1 MIIRKVSRRQLVTAA
16 GFTAVGFVLGFAARS
31 VYPPTSAPQL
41 QSVTKPD
48 EALQRL
54 LEGNQRFI
62 SGSLTHPN
70 QSTLAQVRQELANGQ
85 MPWATVLGCIDSR
98 VPPEIVFDQGLG
110 DLFVARTAGQVIDDA
125 VLESIEYTVEEGA
138 KLILVLG
145 HQTCGA
151 VKATIDTL
159 KQNGHAEGHIDAL
172 VQSITPA
179 VEMVRMQPGDLL
191 DNAVR
196 ANVILEVQQL
206 VSSSGI
212 ISHAVQD
219 GGIKLVG
226 ARYDLGTGAVQVL
239 TWL

>member
-1 MIIRKVSRRQLVTAA
+1 MTIRKISRRQLVTGA
-16 GFTAVGFVLGFAARS
+16 GFTAAGFVLGFAAKS
-31 VYPPTSAPQL
+31 VYPPAPAPQL
-41 QSVTKPD
+41 QSVTNPD

-62 SGSLTHPN
+62 TGSLIHPN

-85 MPWATVLGCIDSR
+85 MPWTTILGCIDSR

-125 VLESIEYTVEEGA
+125 VLGSIEYTVEEGA
-138 KLILVLG
+138 KLIVVLG
-145 HQTCGA
+145 HQSCGA

-159 KQNGHAEGHIDAL
+159 KQNGHADGHIAAL
-172 VQSITPA
+172 VQAITPA
-179 VEMVRMQPGDLL
+179 VEMASTQPGDLI

-206 VSSSGI
+206 VSSSDI

-219 GGIKLVG
+219 GSIKLAG
-226 ARYDLGTGAVQVL
+226 ARYDLSTGAVQVL
-239 TWL
+239 T